1 MDQLYVAKQV
11 NRALQLMVQ
20 TLNLPDT
27 NAMEIADLYEA
38 YEIGKSYPAGHI
50 VKHGVNAD
58 GETQLYSVLQEHTS
72 QADWP
77 PEATPSLYKA
87 IGFTA
92 EGVSIWSQPLG
103 SEDAYQLGDEVS
115 YEGDIWVSDISNN
128 VWQPG
133 VYGWHKKEETANEDV

>member
-1 MDQLYVAKQV
+1 MDQLYTAKQV
-11 NRALQLMVQ
+11 NRALQFMVQ

-27 NAMEIADLYEA
+27 NVMEIADLYEEYA
-38 YEIGKSYPAGHI
+38 IGKNYPAGHI
-50 VKHGVNAD
+50 FKHGVNAD

-72 QADWP
+72 QADWS

-92 EGVSIWSQPLG
+92 EGVSIWTQPLG

-115 YEGDIWVSDISNN
+115 YEGVVWVSDINNN
-128 VWQPG
+128 VWQPE
-133 VYGWHKKEETANEDV
+133 VYGWYKKED

>member
-1 MDQLYVAKQV
+1 MDHLFVVAKQV
-11 NRALQLMVQ
+11 HRALQIMVQ

-27 NAMEIADLYEA
+27 NAMEIADLYEE
-38 YEIGKSYPAGHI
+38 YTVGKSYPEGHI

-92 EGVSIWSQPLG
+92 EGVSIWTQPLG

-115 YEGDIWVSDISNN
+115 YEGDIWVSDIDNN

-133 VYGWHKKEETANEDV
+133 IHGWHKKEE

>member
-27 NAMEIADLYEA
+27 NAMEIADLYEDYA
-38 YEIGKSYPAGHI
+38 VGKTYPAGYI
-50 VKHGVNAD
+50 FKYGVNAD

-72 QADWP
+72 QEEWKP
-77 PEATPSLYKA
+77 NETPSLYKA
-87 IGFTA
+87 IGFTDS
-92 EGVSIWSQPLG
+92 GVPVWTQPLG
-103 SEDAYQLGDEVS
+103 STDAYQLGDEVS
-115 YEGDIWVSDISNN
+115 YEGKIWESTIDNN

-133 VYGWHKKEETANEDV
+133 VYGWNVKGDA